1 MALAMDDPWRKAL
14 VAEDCRQVR
23 KLLEQPGGKS
33 LLKSVLAMKG
43 QSWDKRRDHEVD
55 GEARTA
61 LHVAARR
68 GDLKLMQD
76 ILNMGSDEARDSA
89 GRHSGECPDSSNC
102 YLLKFVDPQYALDA
116 LAMAVVN
123 GNCEIVNLLRKAIL
137 GCQSSFP
144 YNISNNHAGGKNQG
158 GDNAAGQTIYAESD
172 VESDDL
178 FPNREYISELSRR
191 TNEFLKEK
199 SESSENLEKLYYQ
212 DCDFNFLP
220 ISVYLFHFTFSESL
234 PIGVEVIPARER
246 IISKAS
252 PKPEEVCSSKLA
264 RYLLSDLLDG
274 QGRTLLHV
282 AVDSQKVEEV
292 LAIIPTDGS
301 KNVDNKADD
310 ASRAPL
316 AILTAK
322 VREDILNKTDGAGR
336 TPLFRAAA
344 KGKLQAVNLLL
355 KNLANIV
362 VAEKVKYPANKWGD
376 LDMDEL
382 SRRNHFPSSCV
393 YFEKETE
400 QNLLNVSSSA
410 LHVAIIHKQADIV
423 KALLSHDR
431 DPARKKDD
439 EFLSH
444 TDCFRLCPWPEL
456 PGVSPGKPKD
466 RFSSMQLAVLVENIS
481 IVQELEKDSQLKQ
494 RVQKGD
500 VNFGTM
506 EGAPDSFLLSA
517 AMGNPEVIK
526 AFLDEGRDPLV
537 TDRDRNTALH
547 YAMEG
552 KPVQFHPHMVDFVG
566 CDHVSS
572 WRRKTAPSASVA
584 SHKTTEKNYAHTTG
598 SIHLLLRAGIN
609 IWSYNKDRRTAYPT
623 ADAPEEFAK
632 WWYEKEE
639 KQAQA
644 DLKNL
649 NGAANAIS
657 VTAALVATASYLG
670 PFQPPLGYGADSVQA
685 EIMAVKIFVVCNSVS
700 FYFALAAIMYALLP
714 STLPIIQESTSTALV
729 KTRLLVA
736 IALAFLLPSIIC
748 VLSAFAASY
757 IAVIPD
763 RGAAHQGLAVITTIA
778 AGFFC
783 LIAIIRFAVR
793 YLNILVTLDLKDLN
807 LAMKEIVGLEELR
820 SITQKHK
827 NK

>member
-1 MALAMDDPWRKAL
+1 MALAMDDLWREAL
-14 VAEDCRQVR
+14 VAEDCLQVR
-23 KLLEQPGGKS
+23 QLWEQS
-33 LLKSVLAMKG
+33 LLKSVLAMEG
-43 QSWDKRRDHEVD
+43 QSQVKLQDHEV
-55 GEARTA
+55 GGKARTA

-76 ILNMGSDEARDSA
+76 ILNMGSDDAHHSA
-89 GRHSGECPDSSNC
+89 GGHSGECPDSSNC
-102 YLLKFVDPQYALDA
+102 YLLKFVDPEYDLDA
-116 LAMAVVN
+116 LVMAAVN
-123 GNCEIVNLLRKAIL
+123 GNRDTVNLLKRASL
-137 GCQSSFP
+137 RCQSSNP
-144 YNISNNHAGGKNQG
+144 YKISNNHAGGKNQG
-158 GDNAAGQTIYAESD
+158 GDDVPAPSRQTIYAESD
-172 VESDDL
+172 VESDNS
-178 FPNREYISELSRR
+178 FPKKEYISELSRR

-199 SESSENLEKLYYQ
+199 SEFSEKLEELYYE

-220 ISVYLFHFTFSESL
+220 IAVYLFHFTFSKSL
-234 PIGVEVIPARER
+234 PIGPEVIPARYR
-246 IISKAS
+246 IISK
-252 PKPEEVCSSKLA
+252 PKLEEGQVCSSKLA
-264 RYLLSDLLDG
+264 SYWLSELLDG

-282 AVDSQKVEEV
+282 AVDSEKVKEV

-301 KNVDNKADD
+301 KDVHNKADG
-310 ASRAPL
+310 ASMAPL
-316 AILTAK
+316 AILPAN
-322 VREDILNKTDGAGR
+322 VRVDILNKADGAGR

-344 KGKLQAVNLLL
+344 KGKIQAVNLLL
-355 KNLANIV
+355 KNLTNIYV
-362 VAEKVKYPANKWGD
+362 VATKVKYPANKWGKD
-376 LDMDEL
+376 LDIDEL

-393 YFEKETE
+393 YFEKET
-400 QNLLNVSSSA
+400 NIKSLPYVSSSA
-410 LHVAIIHKQADIV
+410 LHAAIIHKQEDIV

-431 DPARKKDD
+431 DRVRKKNDRFFSD
-439 EFLSH
+439 

-466 RFSSMQLAVLVENIS
+466 SFSTMQLAVLVENIT
-481 IVQELEKDSQLKQ
+481 IVQELEKDFQLKQ
-494 RVQKGD
+494 RVQKA
-500 VNFGTM
+500 M
-506 EGAPDSFLLSA
+506 EGSPDSFLLSA

-526 AFLDEGRDPLV
+526 AFIVEGRDPLV

-547 YAMEG
+547 YAMQG

-566 CDHVSS
+566 CDHVYS
-572 WRRKTAPSASVA
+572 WRRITPASASVA
-584 SHKTTEKNYAHTTG
+584 SQKTTEKNYAQTTG

-609 IWSYNKDRRTAYPT
+609 ISSYNKNRRTAYPK

-670 PFQPPLGYGADSVQA
+670 PFQPPLGYGADSIQA

-714 STLPIIQESTSTALV
+714 STLPIIQESTSRALD

-778 AGFFC
+778 AGSFC

-793 YLNILVTLDLKDLN
+793 YLNILVTLDLKDLI
-807 LAMKEIVGLEELR
+807 LPKEIFGWEELW
-820 SITQKHK
+820 SIITRKHK